1 MTEQQYPI
9 HLRKIGEHQIAE
21 FLETLIIELDT
32 HEKMFLELCQVTR
45 ERDALLDASPKWID
59 VSDDLPGDPLDGSGE
74 VVELLIEKD
83 AYTREVLPGYYDH
96 HKQDWVIYDGDLE
109 GFHRKVY
116 FPWWNVIKWRRMPET
131 PEVN

>member
-45 ERDALLDASPKWID
+45 ERDALRKLMKDGT
-59 VSDDLPGDPLDGSGE
+59 VEDLPLSKDSARIALR
-74 VVELLIEKD
+74 LIERYVNANLNDKLCVD
-83 AYTREVLPGYYDH
+83 FDTTGGYRFYFESDMEVKP
-96 HKQDWVIYDGDLE
+96 DGFD
-109 GFHRKVY
+109 
-116 FPWWNVIKWRRMPET
+116 
-131 PEVN
+131 